1 MHLICCN
8 SHEKTSSNYRL
19 LQMCLNNLNPKLD
32 HDDVKKS
39 FHFITTLDH
48 NNYNSWEYKNSIEY
62 NNLDACD
69 LHEMVQC

>member
-1 MHLICCN
+1 MKKHQVIIGYYKCARTILTLNLII
-8 SHEKTSSNYRL
+8 
-19 LQMCLNNLNPKLD
+19 
-32 HDDVKKS
+32 DDIKKS